1 MDISI
6 SQIPA
11 EMRLQFIQS
20 MNLVVNTD
28 GKPEAITADLRQ
40 AFHALDPTLPFR
52 APESMNASVAKALTF
67 ERLENWLSERLPRW
81 LCC

>member
-28 GKPEAITADLRQ
+28 GKRSMHLIPRCR
-40 AFHALDPTLPFR
+40 FGLP
-52 APESMNASVAKALTF
+52 KA
-67 ERLENWLSERLPRW
+67 
-81 LCC
+81 